1 MRHGHRTHRPIGKI
15 DYKQLRK
22 INPEA
27 ARRAVLEYLE
37 SNGHN
42 ISQTALVFGI
52 NRTVIYDILSKAREG
67 NLKDHSRA
75 PHNQPRR
82 TSIQIED
89 KVIEI
94 KCKTRYG
101 PERLSRY
108 LKQHE
113 GLSVP
118 PGTIRHIVRRNK
130 ARLVYLPRHRVRKEK
145 REFVDWYSAKPF
157 EIVQVD
163 LKYIRDHKALT
174 REQIIHLDRYDIPNY
189 QWSALDVCSRFKL
202 IAYSREKSWTNGLCW
217 YLWVISWLRSHGV
230 KSSIVFTVDNGEE
243 FGGKS
248 WLKVRELRKLISG
261 FGCRLIQNHKGHCE
275 ENAHLERSHR
285 TDDDEFYI
293 PRILEIKGE
302 ADLLNESMGYI
313 YYYDNVRGH
322 SSLNYQTPFSYLKAR
337 MPDIDD
343 KIRFVIPIMLDRVS
357 IELGPWSGYHV
368 LAQHQTNCIQDWRAG
383 ETGSQR
389 TAWLYSD
396 RHGSPG
402 RSQWPQRNIPCQC
415 CGRGNT
421 VGNRSLGGE
430 DI

>member
-1 MRHGHRTHRPIGKI
+1 MKTGLRTYQPRGRI

-27 ARRAVLEYLE
+27 ARRAVLGYLKT
-37 SNGHN
+37 NNHN
-42 ISQTALVFGI
+42 ISETASIFGI
-52 NRTVIYDILSKAREG
+52 NRTVVYDIIKKETEGDLRDRSKVPKQQPQRTPIAVEG
-67 NLKDHSRA
+67 
-75 PHNQPRR
+75 Q
-82 TSIQIED
+82 
-89 KVIEI
+89 VIEV
-94 KCKTRYG
+94 KNKTGLG

-113 GLSVP
+113 GISIP
-118 PGTIRHIVRRNK
+118 PGTIRHIIKRNK
-130 ARLVYLPRHRVRKEK
+130 EKINYRLRPHRVRKEK

-174 REQIIHLDRYDIPNY
+174 KEQIIHLDRYNIPNY
-189 QWSALDVCSRFKL
+189 QWSALDVNSRFKL

-293 PRILEIKGE
+293 PRVMAIKSE
-302 ADLLNESMGYI
+302 ADLLHEAMGYI
-313 YYYDNVRGH
+313 YYYDNVREN
-322 SSLNYQTPFSYLKAR
+322 SALNYSTPFSVLKAQL
-337 MPDIDD
+337 PDIDD
-343 KIRFVIPIMLDRVS
+343 KIRFVIPILLDKVS
-357 IELGPWSGYHV
+357 VQLGPWSGYNV
-368 LAQHQTNCIQDWRAG
+368 LAHHHVAK
-383 ETGSQR
+383 TG
-389 TAWLYSD
+389 A
-396 RHGSPG
+396 
-402 RSQWPQRNIPCQC
+402 
-415 CGRGNT
+415 
-421 VGNRSLGGE
+421 SLQVTFPFCHCE
-430 DI
+430 VSFSLKY